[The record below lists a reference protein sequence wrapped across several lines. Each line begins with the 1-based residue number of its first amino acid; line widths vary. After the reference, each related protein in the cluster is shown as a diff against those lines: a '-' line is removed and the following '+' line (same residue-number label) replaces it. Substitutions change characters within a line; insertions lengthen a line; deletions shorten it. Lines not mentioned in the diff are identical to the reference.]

1 MATPFPA
8 RCNRCG
14 KLGYAADMIQG
25 PAGGLASISG
35 ITLVQQ
41 ASCKCGGDMVV
52 LQGDYSF
59 NSQQAILT
67 KGPTSSWE
75 ALQELARVV
84 KASMDAGES
93 AEKTIERA
101 AKVLPSLGKYKGY
114 LANAVISGLTW
125 LVMEVASIKLQQEL
139 TPAPI
144 TQEQTSALI
153 ESSEQRILEAI
164 AASRPNLQPEPERLG
179 LRPYGNP
186 MLEHYPITARKLAE
200 ENKKR
205 RRND

>member
-1 MATPFPA
+1 MAAPFPA

-14 KLGYAADMIQG
+14 KLGYLPSMIRV
-25 PAGGLASISG
+25 PIGGLASLTDVTVVHRG
-35 ITLVQQ
+35 LCT
-41 ASCKCGGDMVV
+41 CGGDMVV
-52 LQGDYSF
+52 LEGDYSF
-59 NSQQAILT
+59 NDRQVTLT
-67 KGPTSSWE
+67 KGPASSWE

-101 AKVLPSLGKYKGY
+101 TTVLPGLGKYKGY

-139 TPAPI
+139 TPAPV

-153 ESSEQRILEAI
+153 ESSEQRILAAI
-164 AASRPNLQPEPERLG
+164 AASQPKPPEPDRLG